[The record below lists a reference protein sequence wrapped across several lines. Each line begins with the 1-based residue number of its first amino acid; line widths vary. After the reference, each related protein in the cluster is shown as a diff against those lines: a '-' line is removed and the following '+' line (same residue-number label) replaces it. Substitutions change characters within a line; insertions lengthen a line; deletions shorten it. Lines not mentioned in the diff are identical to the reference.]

1 MVRAGL
7 GTPSAGSDAA
17 GSGVCVINEELLSET
32 PAFDPLNKNASI
44 VSPTNS
50 ALSSPKGNNNQ
61 KQPLKVL
68 CMSCLLHDWLPADDW
83 LHVA

>member
-1 MVRAGL
+1 M
-7 GTPSAGSDAA
+7 
-17 GSGVCVINEELLSET
+17 INEELLSET

-50 ALSSPKGNNNQ
+50 DLLSPKGNDNQ

-68 CMSCLLHDWLPADDW
+68 CMSCMIGCMLHDW